1 MSPEHLHRGKER
13 EGSTPGRTYSRDE
26 DGLEAISAGR
36 LTTLGGES
44 SVTREEEATGSESDM
59 VSPRIPAC
67 ARPEMQGD
75 SLSIQA
81 MSVVDSV

>member
-1 MSPEHLHRGKER
+1 M
-13 EGSTPGRTYSRDE
+13 
-26 DGLEAISAGR
+26 
-36 LTTLGGES
+36 
-44 SVTREEEATGSESDM
+44 TREEEATGSESDM